1 MPPIKPIKR
10 RELIKYLK
18 MLGFEGPYSGGR
30 HQFMQKNDLTLTI
43 PNPHNDD
50 ISKEFLLKI
59 LKQAN
64 IKLETWLSIK

>member
-1 MPPIKPIKR
+1 
-10 RELIKYLK
+10 